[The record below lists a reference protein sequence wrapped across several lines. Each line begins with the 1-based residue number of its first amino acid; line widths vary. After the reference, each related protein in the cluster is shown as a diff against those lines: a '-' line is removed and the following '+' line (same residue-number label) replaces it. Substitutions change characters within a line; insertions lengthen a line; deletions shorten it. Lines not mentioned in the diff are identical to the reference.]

1 MTYILIQLV
10 LTIIRILEFLM
21 FARAIFSWFPQMQNS
36 SIAEFL
42 YMVTEPIILPFRSLL
57 DRFRG
62 MRMMPIDLSFLCAFV
77 ALEFLRMLL
86 YYSVY

>member
-1 MTYILIQLV
+1 
-10 LTIIRILEFLM
+10 M

-57 DRFRG
+57 DHFRG
-62 MRMMPIDLSFLCAFV
+62 IRMMPIDLSFLCAFL
-77 ALEFLRMLL
+77 ALEFFGCCYITVYTDELL
-86 YYSVY
+86 TGRG